1 MRSSNG
7 LYVTASNIAKL
18 LTNKKQCQAAIK
30 AIAENHSTLPI
41 PKRTDFYLH
50 SELQKILASNLR
62 LSFLARLQRS
72 VRQYI
77 ITIEGKFEETTHQQ
91 IFTLKCDDS
100 SMIHTYLRQQFES
113 LGIKF
118 LTETLE
124 VWINSLSRTGIL
136 LNEKQLPRSLRGKSK
151 ILLHKYLFT
160 YVESAGLVATLLMYH
175 LSNKHKRAFLY
186 YKACAR
192 VIGGRSIKVINDIF
206 AVVENIHSAKQAN
219 LESID
224 LAAIQQISYT

>member
-62 LSFLARLQRS
+62 LSFLARFQRS

-91 IFTLKCDDS
+91 IFTLKCNDS

-118 LTETLE
+118 LTEILE

-151 ILLHKYLFT
+151 ILLLKYLST
-160 YVESAGLVATLLMYH
+160 YVESAGVTLLMYH
-175 LSNKHKRAFLY
+175 LSNKDKRAFLY

-206 AVVENIHSAKQAN
+206 AVIENIHSAKQAN